1 MEYTVLQEVLILGW
15 IDKNINIPHKPDAL
29 TMLEIL
35 HKYEADLRPALL
47 NYAPTAP
54 VRNH

>member
-1 MEYTVLQEVLILGW
+1 MEYNVLQEVLILGW
-15 IDKNINIPHKPDAL
+15 IDRNIDILNKPDAL

-47 NYAPTAP
+47 NYSTA
-54 VRNH
+54 VH